1 MSRTCFVGRKSKHVL
16 WVVLWAASMALAE
29 GFACHAGSASL
40 ILSHARHMRYIQ
52 GAGLRS
58 PATPLRSTRPAAR
71 QQVRQLAM
79 QTEKTATQ
87 QIIVGILAFGFLFG
101 ALFPLINN
109 GLRVGTASDM
119 SGAATGMKEKELNER
134 LAKVRQRAPLYRCIA
149 SCETLNFV
157 HACIWILSC
166 E

>member
-1 MSRTCFVGRKSKHVL
+1 MSRTCFVGRKWEHVL
-16 WVVLWAASMALAE
+16 WAVLWAAAMALGE
-29 GFACHAGSASL
+29 GFAYHAGSASL
-40 ILSHARHMRYIQ
+40 VLSHARHMRYIQ

-58 PATPLRSTRPAAR
+58 PATPLRSARPAR

-109 GLRVGTASDM
+109 GLRIGTASDM

-134 LAKVRQRAPLYRCIA
+134 LAKVRQRTPLYRCIA
-149 SCETLNFV
+149 SCDTLNFV
-157 HACIWILSC
+157 HACVWMS